1 MAEMTTVV
9 EGKVKYRDGKKWKPR
24 WCVLKQPSPVADRL
38 LVHLYKDVKDALR
51 GGSAKSN
58 FPLDNFYG
66 LEAGLC
72 YDKETSVLAII
83 CQKQVVLFAFESREL
98 LIQFEIKI
106 RRSLGE
112 EHQFPVRVIKVPPQS
127 KLPLDLV
134 RMHIHGQKFCL
145 TNGIPPKVLVSW
157 NITELRRFGMVDGKF
172 CFEGGSRCGKGAGV
186 HVFMTDQA
194 EDVADIVR
202 LASVGRT
209 PTMRRHTSKRRSEYL
224 EPAKNSVGDNIKNF
238 QNTQIY
244 SVQNIQEDQ
253 TWTRPKRHSIS
264 FMDYRRGKSYMEKN
278 RLISIENVEKE
289 RLMAIYDIPP
299 RRIRKVE
306 SFQPEKQNKEDMKT
320 VQNNGRVQDV
330 THGAWCS
337 GEYNNNVMSYQI
349 PTPITEPHPKGSKHL
364 EEDSVY
370 GSRTSIQS
378 RDNSQHSR
386 NNETNLKT
394 VPMSSSAPA
403 LCGYGNVFMDQYHDY
418 SQSMPDEIDEEI
430 DQLAGLSRRRKAL
443 EKLQQ
448 EEIDLQREMSL
459 LDEILQVCKIEENR
473 HERSCQQKP
482 PPLPLKGFKLGHKSE
497 QQKGNSF
504 VDNVNSSHRSGGKK
518 PFSSGYSDSALLSP
532 NLLNKLKKI
541 PSGSKLLA
549 PLPYVNLEKFDV
561 GDVGTDHVHMPAP
574 LSAQGEG
581 RTRSVKDKKSQ
592 GYDNVK
598 NEDVISNKENSHLL
612 VTLPASRENLRLN
625 GRSGSESRL
634 APRKSGQSLED
645 EPIYMNEKRRKSDTP
660 PPDLPPKGQY
670 LLSRSRQKLNFTAH
684 SRPPPPTP
692 LDRKQVQ
699 CPSGGGDNNC
709 FQYQSPRRGVNP
721 IPSPSA
727 SEDSY
732 FIMTSFAKEPVT
744 CMTPSTESG
753 CDMVAGRPVVKLL
766 GWGSRSSSAIKSRS
780 ATLSKSDAYMD
791 MSGIINTGNQN
802 SNYFSTA
809 GTESLCSDSFS
820 TTSDSLSS
828 LNPTQTSSSCSSSS
842 RPKYFRSFSASSG
855 ADTNISPSPELRKA
869 RRPDSISISAG
880 NSPRD
885 MRREMVRDTNYM
897 LMSSV
902 LTPHRT
908 VLDSLRSLQSYVL
921 QTSGGEK
928 DLLDKSKQFV
938 PAAGEENDGLY
949 LRNHNEIQSGLDGN
963 GFRKPDQRDSISK
976 DITQES
982 CGSGADD
989 KPDVPF
995 PNLIDFQQHAQCDL
1009 FKSEPGGDTS
1019 RPVNEIP
1026 TNTQQNVQALCSKST
1041 LNTANEKM
1049 VLESPAKIPGFFTRL
1064 MRRNS
1069 KDRKIMSQSQENL
1082 LSSSSSETGLDK
1094 SITVKDGRN
1103 YTLVLSSSSSS
1114 ASSRSQSHQELC
1126 LSSIKDRQ
1134 RSSSFPN
1141 RSSFL
1146 AMTSDKSDHS
1156 STSTGISDLSNQSDL
1171 GATSSSLASES
1182 LSTFTS
1188 SSDGKGASGSQENVL
1203 SEKDCDSMENIVHS
1217 EGNYGSRSYFC
1228 IGPLQGSE
1236 QVKYGN
1242 ETNSDHKIDELFS
1255 VEDEKAKL
1263 APEKS
1268 DTKVFTVL
1276 RVEEILPKI
1285 PDSSKTDDEKL
1296 IELLRTGKVKEGK
1309 YDKESL
1315 SELKSKMTLPLEEM
1329 LSPDQKAAAIAR
1341 HISSLPP
1348 FVPPKMK
1355 SYPLCLSPVPESS
1368 PRKSLC
1374 EPEAESE
1381 EGGGTSGGLSEG
1393 IPIGS
1398 LAPALR
1404 KQQARATLRITPPS
1418 EDENGKIWIP
1428 RSSMPCQNI
1437 TNTVESSSASV
1448 NSNNSSLVV
1457 DLSDLVEDTDDLSI
1471 CSVDSS
1477 THSEDAVRSSPAST
1491 ILRPR
1496 FGKEYQKVERRRTTT
1511 DESSGT
1517 SPAITPHSPGAASVF
1532 TFEMSVAASEISTST
1547 KDGEIQSPKFAKITQ
1562 LEQAFLSR
1570 SERGTELIQS
1580 PRALYMNVDLSPP
1593 ASPLPSTCSSL
1604 PAEQFEPE
1612 LNYAEIDLSDAGQT
1626 DSLRKRSPVS
1636 KTPPSN
1642 IEYAMI
1648 DMVATAAAQKARKE
1662 HAQSREDSLR
1672 RDRKYSTSSLGAKER
1687 IGSLSLPSRKAAT
1700 FAGQSSSSMDSTN
1713 F

>member
-24 WCVLKQPSPVADRL
+24 WCVLKKPSPVADRL

-83 CQKQVVLFAFESREL
+83 CQKQVVLFAFESREI

-112 EHQFPVRVIKVPPQS
+112 EHQFPVRVLKVPPQS

-157 NITELRRFGMVDGKF
+157 NITELRRFGTVDGKF

-224 EPAKNSVGDNIKNF
+224 EPAKNSVSDNFKNF
-238 QNTQIY
+238 QNTQTY

-253 TWTRPKRHSIS
+253 TWMRPKRHSIS

-306 SFQPEKQNKEDMKT
+306 SIQPEKQNREDMKT
-320 VQNNGRVQDV
+320 VQMNGRVQDV
-330 THGAWCS
+330 EHGAWCS

-349 PTPITEPHPKGSKHL
+349 PAPMAELHPKGSKHT
-364 EEDSVY
+364 EEDSIY
-370 GSRTSIQS
+370 GSQSSIQS
-378 RDNSQHSR
+378 GDNSLLSR
-386 NNETNLKT
+386 INETNLKT

-403 LCGYGNVFMDQYHDY
+403 LCGYGNVFMDQYNDC
-418 SQSMPDEIDEEI
+418 SQSMPYEIDEEI
-430 DQLAGLSRRRKAL
+430 DQVAGLSHRRKAL

-482 PPLPLKGFKLGHKSE
+482 PPLPLKGFKAGRKSE
-497 QQKGNSF
+497 PPKGISF
-504 VDNVNSSHRSGGKK
+504 VDNISSSSYRSGGK

-541 PSGSKLLA
+541 PTGSKLLA
-549 PLPYVNLEKFDV
+549 PLPYVNLDKFDI
-561 GDVGTDHVHMPAP
+561 GDVGADHVHMPASI
-574 LSAQGEG
+574 SAQCGG
-581 RTRSVKDKKSQ
+581 GNWSVRDKKSQ

-598 NEDVISNKENSHLL
+598 NEDVISNKENSHLS
-612 VTLPASRENLRLN
+612 VSLPVSRENLRLS

-634 APRKSGQSLED
+634 APKKSGQAVEE

-660 PPDLPPKGQY
+660 PPELPPKGQY

-684 SRPPPPTP
+684 SRPPPPMP
-692 LDRKQVQ
+692 LDRKQLQ
-699 CPSGGGDNNC
+699 CPSGSQDNNC
-709 FQYQSPRRGVNP
+709 LQYQRPRQYVNP

-744 CMTPSTESG
+744 CMTPSTESS
-753 CDMVAGRPVVKLL
+753 CDMVAGRPIVKLL
-766 GWGSRSSSAIKSRS
+766 GWGSRHSSAIKSRS
-780 ATLSKSDAYMD
+780 TTSSESEGYMD
-791 MSGIINTGNQN
+791 MSGIINTGNQ
-802 SNYFSTA
+802 SSTFFSTA
-809 GTESLCSDSFS
+809 GAESMCSDSFS

-828 LNPTQTSSSCSSSS
+828 LNPTHTSSSCSSSS

-855 ADTNISPSPELRKA
+855 ADTNISLSPELCRA

-897 LMSSV
+897 LMSGV
-902 LTPHRT
+902 LSPHRT
-908 VLDSLRSLQSYVL
+908 VLDSQRSLQSFVQ
-921 QTSGGEK
+921 QTPGGGQ
-928 DLLDKSKQFV
+928 DLSDKSQQFF
-938 PAAGEENDGLY
+938 PAAGEDNDGLY
-949 LRNHNEIQSGLDGN
+949 LRVQKEIQSGLDGN
-963 GFRKPDQRDSISK
+963 GLRKTDKDSVSK

-982 CGSGADD
+982 CDSGADS

-995 PNLIDFQQHAQCDL
+995 PNLIDFQQHAQCLL
-1009 FKSEPGGDTS
+1009 FKSEPDGDTS
-1019 RPVNEIP
+1019 RSVPEIP
-1026 TNTQQNVQALCSKST
+1026 TNSQQNVQALCSKPAF
-1041 LNTANEKM
+1041 NAANEKT
-1049 VLESPAKIPGFFTRL
+1049 VLECPAKTPGFFTRL
-1064 MRRNS
+1064 IRRNS

-1082 LSSSSSETGLDK
+1082 LSTSSSETGLDK
-1094 SITVKDGRN
+1094 NITVKDGMSF
-1103 YTLVLSSSSSS
+1103 TLVLSSSSSS

-1156 STSTGISDLSNQSDL
+1156 STSTGLSDLSNQSDL
-1171 GATSSSLASES
+1171 GATSSSLAGSES

-1203 SEKDCDSMENIVHS
+1203 SQKDCDSMENIVDS
-1217 EGNYGSRSYFC
+1217 EGNYDSRSYFY
-1228 IGPLQGSE
+1228 IGPLQGRD

-1242 ETNSDHKIDELFS
+1242 ETSSGHKVDEILS
-1255 VEDEKAKL
+1255 VEDEKSNL
-1263 APEKS
+1263 VPEES

-1276 RVEEILPKI
+1276 RVEDIPPKI
-1285 PDSSKTDDEKL
+1285 PDCSKTDDEKL

-1309 YDKESL
+1309 FDKESL
-1315 SELKSKMTLPLEEM
+1315 SELKSKLTLPLEEL

-1355 SYPLCLSPVPESS
+1355 SYPLCLSPVLESS

-1381 EGGGTSGGLSEG
+1381 EGGGTSGGLSEEF
-1393 IPIGS
+1393 PTGS

-1428 RSSMPCQNI
+1428 RSSLPSQSS
-1437 TNTVESSSASV
+1437 TNTVESSSV
-1448 NSNNSSLVV
+1448 NSNNTSLVV

-1532 TFEMSVAASEISTST
+1532 TFEMPVAASETSTFT
-1547 KDGEIQSPKFAKITQ
+1547 KDGEIQSPKFAKVTQ

-1570 SERGTELIQS
+1570 SDRGTELIQS

-1604 PAEQFEPE
+1604 PAEQFEPQ

-1626 DSLRKRSPVS
+1626 DSARKRSPVS

-1687 IGSLSLPSRKAAT
+1687 FGSLSLPSRKAAT
-1700 FAGQSSSSMDSTN
+1700 FAGQSSNSMDSTN